1 MVTSI
6 FLLLCYI
13 ACSAFGLILLK
24 MGLNHGTALTLS
36 AAVIE
41 VKMHLLLIA
50 GALLYVIS
58 FLLNLVVMSRFNL
71 NYVYPIS
78 AGLIYTAI
86 IALSVLLLK
95 EKVTSTQI
103 VGMIAILA
111 GIIIMNIK
119 K

>member
-1 MVTSI
+1 
-6 FLLLCYI
+6 
-13 ACSAFGLILLK
+13 
-24 MGLNHGTALTLS
+24 
-36 AAVIE
+36 
-41 VKMHLLLIA
+41 
-50 GALLYVIS
+50 
-58 FLLNLVVMSRFNL
+58 MSRFNL

-78 AGLIYTAI
+78 AGLIYIAI